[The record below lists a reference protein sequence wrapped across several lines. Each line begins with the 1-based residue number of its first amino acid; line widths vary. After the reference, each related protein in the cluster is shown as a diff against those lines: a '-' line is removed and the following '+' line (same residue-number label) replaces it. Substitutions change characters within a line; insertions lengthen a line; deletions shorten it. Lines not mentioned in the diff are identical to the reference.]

1 MNKKIQNG
9 SYCLFKQDSGGT
21 REGKIVLVEH
31 YNIQDSN
38 FGAGYTVKT
47 YHSKKNITDESWSHK
62 SIVLKPA
69 SFDSR
74 FKEIVLEGEEI
85 TSLKVIGEF
94 VTTLDI

>member
-1 MNKKIQNG
+1 MILEKYQLYGEIQ
-9 SYCLFKQDSGGT
+9 K
-21 REGKIVLVEH
+21 R
-31 YNIQDSN
+31 
-38 FGAGYTVKT
+38 GYSSTAKV
-47 YHSKKNITDESWSHK
+47 SDESWSHK

-74 FKEIVLEGEEI
+74 FKEIVLEGEDA